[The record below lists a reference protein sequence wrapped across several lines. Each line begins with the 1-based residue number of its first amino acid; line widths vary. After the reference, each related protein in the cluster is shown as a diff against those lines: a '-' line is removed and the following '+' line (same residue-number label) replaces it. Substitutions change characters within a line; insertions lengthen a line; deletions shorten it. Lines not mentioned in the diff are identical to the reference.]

1 MKALTAFL
9 GGAVAGAVA
18 ALLFAPE
25 KGETLREKIAET
37 LRKYGC
43 RSNEEDID
51 AIVEEISAQVEEE
64 K

>member
-1 MKALTAFL
+1 MKTLAAFL
-9 GGAVAGAVA
+9 GGALAGAAV

-25 KGETLREKIAET
+25 KGETLREKIADT

-43 RSNEEDID
+43 RGSEDEID
-51 AIVEEISAQVEEE
+51 AIVEEISAQVESE

>member
-25 KGETLREKIAET
+25 KGETLREKIADT

-43 RSNEEDID
+43 RNNDEIE
-51 AIVEEISAQVEEE
+51 ALVEEISAQVEEE